1 MALRKV
7 KVSLHERIKINA
19 MACSQ
24 RICCM
29 GLPSVVFT
37 LQGIVI
43 KVILRM
49 ESFRAW
55 GNIHGKVVLNFKD
68 TLIATIFNKGV

>member
-1 MALRKV
+1 
-7 KVSLHERIKINA
+7 
-19 MACSQ
+19 
-24 RICCM
+24 M